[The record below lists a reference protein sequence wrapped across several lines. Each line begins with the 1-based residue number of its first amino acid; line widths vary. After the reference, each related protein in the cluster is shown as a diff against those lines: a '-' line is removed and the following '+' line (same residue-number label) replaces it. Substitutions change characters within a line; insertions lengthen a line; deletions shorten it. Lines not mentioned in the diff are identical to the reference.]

1 MSVGKQQASATLVTP
16 WRIASSPRSCAR
28 SIARGSPPLSL
39 SHPVILHCC
48 RLAGDDD
55 AGGEARGVVLFQLFQ
70 RTR

>member
-16 WRIASSPRSCAR
+16 WRIASSLRSCAR
-28 SIARGSPPLSL
+28 SIARGSPPSL

-48 RLAGDDD
+48 RLVGDDD
-55 AGGEARGVVLFQLFQ
+55 ASGEARGVVLFQLFQ